1 MHVDQSTRP
10 RRRVNAIQEH
20 KGGRT
25 AGQPEQ
31 IENIGGSKELLLDG
45 EITFPILS
53 GLGIRG
59 VIFADAGQAYRLSD
73 SVTINSMQA
82 AYGIGI
88 RWRSPFGPLA
98 IDVARPINPRPQ
110 DQSNVFEIGGGA
122 PL

>member
-1 MHVDQSTRP
+1 L
-10 RRRVNAIQEH
+10 
-20 KGGRT
+20 
-25 AGQPEQ
+25 Q

-59 VIFADAGQAYRLSD
+59 VIFADAGQAYRVSH
-73 SVTINSMQA
+73 SVNLNSMQS

-98 IDVARPINPRPQ
+98 IDIARPINPRPQ
-110 DQSNVFEIGGGA
+110 DQTNVFEIGGGA